1 LFQYYDRYLQ
11 KNLRKAAEARG
22 HTIWARGPDNAGH
35 YNSEPNLTG
44 FFCDGGDYDS
54 YYGRF
59 FLNWYS
65 QTLVDHADRVLMLAR
80 LVFEG
85 YNIAVK
91 VSNQVSEYF
100 AHALILYLEV
110 SILNSSMI
118 VVHASILVRL
128 GFLICSQSKQNVL
141 IALPTSVIL
150 QVSGV
155 HWWYKTASHAA
166 ELTAGFYNPCNRDG
180 YSPIAAVLKKY
191 DAALNFTCV
200 ELRTMD
206 QHEVYPEA
214 FADPEGLVWQV
225 GNCSVIFCFAFA
237 CQDPS
242 RMMYFPLY

>member
-118 VVHASILVRL
+118 VVYASILVRL

-155 HWWYKTASHAA
+155 
-166 ELTAGFYNPCNRDG
+166 
-180 YSPIAAVLKKY
+180 
-191 DAALNFTCV
+191 
-200 ELRTMD
+200 
-206 QHEVYPEA
+206 
-214 FADPEGLVWQV
+214 QV
-225 GNCSVIFCFAFA
+225 V
-237 CQDPS
+237 
-242 RMMYFPLY
+242 